1 MTYIKPYKESGGKP
15 NVAVITGGHSG
26 EYEIAVQSGENIYR
40 QLDKNRFNV
49 YLILM
54 KGNSWSYQTATGE
67 TMEVDKN
74 DFSLPLPQGC
84 IHFNAVFIAIHGT
97 PGENGKL
104 QGYFDM
110 LGIPYVG
117 CKADVS
123 ALTFNKY
130 LCNTFLKAFQVRM
143 TDSIHRYRHEQA
155 DVEAIVSR
163 LGLPC
168 FVKPC
173 GSGSSV
179 GVTKVKNAADLQAA
193 MEEAFRYDDEL
204 LVERFVPGRELACG
218 VVAFDHKP
226 QVIAVTEI
234 VPKKDFFDY
243 EAKYQAGLS
252 DEITP
257 ADIPADLQRQCEEES
272 LRIYEALGCSG
283 IVRIDY
289 IANEEG
295 LYFIEVNTIPG
306 QTSGS
311 IVPKQLAW
319 RGWDFSEICTRLLVE
334 LLEKE

>member
-1 MTYIKPYKESGGKP
+1 MKANI
-15 NVAVITGGHSG
+15 AVITGGHSG
-26 EYEIAVQSGENIYR
+26 EYEIAVQSGENIYAHIDR
-40 QLDKNRFNV
+40 ARFNA

-54 KGNSWSYQTATGE
+54 KGNSWSCQAGE
-67 TMEVDKN
+67 KSIEIDKN
-74 DFSLPLPQGC
+74 DFTLPLPEGRVR
-84 IHFNAVFIAIHGT
+84 FDAVFIAIHGT

-123 ALTFNKY
+123 ALTFNKH
-130 LCNTFLKAFQVRM
+130 LCNTYLKAYDVRM
-143 TDSIHRYRHEQA
+143 TDAVHLYRHEQA
-155 DVEAIVSR
+155 DVDAIVRR

-179 GVTKVKNAADLQAA
+179 GVTKVYKESELSEALK
-193 MEEAFRYDDEL
+193 EAFRYDEEA

-218 VVAFDHKP
+218 VVSLHHEP
-226 QVIAVTEI
+226 QVIAITEI
-234 VPKKDFFDY
+234 CPKKDFFDY
-243 EAKYQAGLS
+243 EAKYQAELS

-257 ADIPADLQRQCEEES
+257 ADIPGNWRKQCEAES
-272 LRIYEALGCSG
+272 LRIYKALGCSG

-289 IANEEG
+289 IVNEEG
-295 LYFIEVNTIPG
+295 LFFIEVNTIPG
-306 QTSGS
+306 QTGGS

-319 RGWDFSEICTRLLVE
+319 RGWDFGELCTRLLE
-334 LLEKE
+334 ETLEGRGL

>member
-1 MTYIKPYKESGGKP
+1 MKP
-15 NVAVITGGHSG
+15 NIAVITGGHSG
-26 EYEIAVQSGENIYR
+26 EYEIAVQSGENIYN

-49 YLILM
+49 HLILM
-54 KGNSWSYQTATGE
+54 KGNSWSVRLENGTTVE
-67 TMEVDKN
+67 IDKN
-74 DFSLPLPQGC
+74 DFTLPLPEGRVR
-84 IHFNAVFIAIHGT
+84 FDAVFIAIHGT

-117 CKADVS
+117 CKADIS
-123 ALTFNKY
+123 ALTFNKH
-130 LCNTFLKAFQVRM
+130 LCNTYLKAFQVKM
-143 TDSIHRYRHEQA
+143 TDSVHLYRH
-155 DVEAIVSR
+155 DPLDPEAIVAR

-179 GVTKVKNAADLQAA
+179 GVTKVKDAGQLKRAAD
-193 MEEAFRYDDEL
+193 EAFKYDDEI

-218 VVAFDHKP
+218 VVSLDNTP
-226 QVIAVTEI
+226 QVIAITEI
-234 VPKKDFFDY
+234 CPKKDFFDY
-243 EAKYQAGLS
+243 EAKYQPGMS

-257 ADIPADLQRQCEEES
+257 ADIPAETWHHCEEES
-272 LRIYEALGCSG
+272 LRIYRALGCSG

-289 IANEEG
+289 IVNETG

-311 IVPKQLAW
+311 IVPKQLAY
-319 RGWDFSEICTRLLVE
+319 RGWSFSELCTK
-334 LLEKE
+334 LLEETLQTSREGK

>member
-1 MTYIKPYKESGGKP
+1 MNGKP
-15 NVAVITGGHSG
+15 NIAVITGGHSG
-26 EYEIAVQSGENIYR
+26 EYEIAVQSGENIYK
-40 QLDKNRFNV
+40 QLDKNRFDV
-49 YLILM
+49 CLILM
-54 KGNSWSYQTATGE
+54 KGNSWSFRTASGE
-67 TMEVDKN
+67 VVEVDKN
-74 DFSLPLPQGC
+74 DFTLPLPQGRVR
-84 IHFNAVFIAIHGT
+84 FDAVFIAIHGT

-117 CKADVS
+117 CKADIS

-130 LCNTFLKAFQVRM
+130 LCNTYLKAFQVLM
-143 TDSIHRYRHEQA
+143 TDSVHLYRHETA
-155 DVEAIVSR
+155 DTEAIISQ

-179 GVTKVKNAADLQAA
+179 GVTKVKSAKDLQAA
-193 MEEAFRYDDEL
+193 IKEAFVYDDEIL
-204 LVERFVPGRELACG
+204 IERFVPGRELACG
-218 VVAFDHKP
+218 VVALNHEPK
-226 QVIAVTEI
+226 VIAITEI
-234 VPKKDFFDY
+234 CPKKEFFDY

-257 ADIPADLQRQCEEES
+257 ADIPAEWQRQCEEES
-272 LRIYEALGCSG
+272 VRIYKALGCSG

-289 IANEEG
+289 IANEQG

-306 QTSGS
+306 QTGGS

-319 RGWDFSEICTRLLVE
+319 RGWDFSELCTE
-334 LLEKE
+334 LLDEVLEKK

>member
-1 MTYIKPYKESGGKP
+1 MKSNI
-15 NVAVITGGHSG
+15 AVITGGHSG
-26 EYEIAVQSGENIYR
+26 EYEIAVQSGENIYN

-49 YLILM
+49 HLILM
-54 KGNSWSYQTATGE
+54 KGNSWSVRLENGTTVE
-67 TMEVDKN
+67 IDKN
-74 DFSLPLPQGC
+74 DFTLPLPEGRVR
-84 IHFNAVFIAIHGT
+84 FDAVFIAIHGT

-117 CKADVS
+117 CKADIS
-123 ALTFNKY
+123 ALTFNKH
-130 LCNTFLKAFQVRM
+130 LCNTYLKAFQVKM
-143 TDSIHRYRHEQA
+143 TDSVHLYRH
-155 DVEAIVSR
+155 DPLDPEAIVAR

-179 GVTKVKNAADLQAA
+179 GVTKVKDAGQLKMAAD
-193 MEEAFRYDDEL
+193 EAFKYDDEI

-218 VVAFDHKP
+218 VVSLDNNP
-226 QVIAVTEI
+226 QVIAITEI
-234 VPKKDFFDY
+234 CPKKDFFDY
-243 EAKYQAGLS
+243 EAKYQPGMS

-257 ADIPADLQRQCEEES
+257 ADIPAETWHHCEEES
-272 LRIYEALGCSG
+272 LRIYRALGCSG

-289 IANEEG
+289 IVNGTG

-319 RGWDFSEICTRLLVE
+319 RGWSFSELCTK
-334 LLEKE
+334 LLEEVLQQHSGK

>member
-1 MTYIKPYKESGGKP
+1 MKP
-15 NVAVITGGHSG
+15 NIAVITGGHSG
-26 EYEIAVQSGENIYR
+26 EYEIAVQSGENIYN

-54 KGNSWSYQTATGE
+54 KGNSWSVRLKNGTTIE
-67 TMEVDKN
+67 IDKN
-74 DFSLPLPQGC
+74 DFTLPLPEGRVR
-84 IHFNAVFIAIHGT
+84 FDAVFIAIHGT

-117 CKADVS
+117 CKADIS
-123 ALTFNKY
+123 ALTFNKH
-130 LCNTFLKAFQVRM
+130 LCNTYLKSFQVKM
-143 TDSIHRYRHEQA
+143 TDSVHLYRHDPLDAES
-155 DVEAIVSR
+155 IVAR

-179 GVTKVKNAADLQAA
+179 GVTKVKDAGQLKKAA
-193 MEEAFRYDDEL
+193 EEAFKYDDEM

-218 VVAFDHKP
+218 VVSLDNKP
-226 QVIAVTEI
+226 QVIAITEI
-234 VPKKDFFDY
+234 CPKKDFFDY
-243 EAKYQAGLS
+243 EAKYQPGLS

-257 ADIPADLQRQCEEES
+257 ADIPSETWRHCEEES
-272 LRIYEALGCSG
+272 LRIYRALGCSG

-289 IANEEG
+289 IVNDTG

-319 RGWDFSEICTRLLVE
+319 RGWNFSELCTK
-334 LLEKE
+334 LLEETLQTSSREG

>member
-1 MTYIKPYKESGGKP
+1 MKP
-15 NVAVITGGHSG
+15 NIAVITGGHSG
-26 EYEIAVQSGENIYR
+26 EYEIAVQSGENIYN

-49 YLILM
+49 HLILM
-54 KGNSWSYQTATGE
+54 KGNSWSVRLENGTTVE
-67 TMEVDKN
+67 IDKN
-74 DFSLPLPQGC
+74 DFTLPLPEGRVR
-84 IHFNAVFIAIHGT
+84 FNAVFIAIHGT

-117 CKADVS
+117 CKADIS
-123 ALTFNKY
+123 ALTFNKH
-130 LCNTFLKAFQVRM
+130 LCNTYLKAFQVKM
-143 TDSIHRYRHEQA
+143 TDSVHLYRH
-155 DVEAIVSR
+155 DPLDPEAIVAR
-163 LGLPC
+163 FGLPC

-179 GVTKVKNAADLQAA
+179 GVTKVKDAGQLKRAAD
-193 MEEAFRYDDEL
+193 EAFKYDDEI

-218 VVAFDHKP
+218 VVSLDNNP
-226 QVIAVTEI
+226 QVIAITEI
-234 VPKKDFFDY
+234 CPKKDFFDY
-243 EAKYQAGLS
+243 EAKYQPGMS

-257 ADIPADLQRQCEEES
+257 ADIPAETWHHCEEES
-272 LRIYEALGCSG
+272 LRIYRALGCSG

-289 IANEEG
+289 IVNGTG

-319 RGWDFSEICTRLLVE
+319 RGWSFSELCTK
-334 LLEKE
+334 LLEEVLQQHSGK

>member
-1 MTYIKPYKESGGKP
+1 METKP
-15 NVAVITGGHSG
+15 NIAVITGGHSG
-26 EYEIAVQSGENIYR
+26 EYEIAVQSGENIYN

-49 YLILM
+49 HLILM
-54 KGNSWSYQTATGE
+54 KGNSWSVRLENGTTVE
-67 TMEVDKN
+67 IDKN
-74 DFSLPLPQGC
+74 DFTLPLPEGRVR
-84 IHFNAVFIAIHGT
+84 FDAVFIAIHGT

-123 ALTFNKY
+123 ALTFNKH
-130 LCNTFLKAFQVRM
+130 LCNTYLKAFNVRM
-143 TDSIHRYRHEQA
+143 TDAVHLYRHEKA
-155 DVEAIVSR
+155 DVHAIAER

-179 GVTKVKNAADLQAA
+179 GVTKVYEENGLEAALAQ
-193 MEEAFRYDDEL
+193 AFRYDDEA

-218 VVAFDHKP
+218 VVALNHRP
-226 QVIAVTEI
+226 QVIAITEI
-234 VPKKDFFDY
+234 RPKRDFFDY
-243 EAKYQAGLS
+243 EAKYQASLS

-257 ADIPADLQRQCEEES
+257 AEIPDSWRRQCEEES

-289 IANEEG
+289 IVNDSG

-311 IVPKQLAW
+311 IVPKQLAY
-319 RGWDFSEICTRLLVE
+319 RGWSFSELCTK
-334 LLEKE
+334 LLEETLQTSSREGK

>member
-1 MTYIKPYKESGGKP
+1 MREKP
-15 NVAVITGGHSG
+15 NIAVITGGHSG
-26 EYEIAVQSGENIYR
+26 EYEIAVQSGENIYN
-40 QLDKNRFNV
+40 QLDKNHFNV

-54 KGNSWSYQTATGE
+54 KGNSWSYHNGNDCI
-67 TMEVDKN
+67 EVDKN
-74 DFSLPLPQGC
+74 DFSLTLSQGK
-84 IHFNAVFIAIHGT
+84 IHFDAVFIAIHGT

-123 ALTFNKY
+123 ALTFNKH
-130 LCNTFLKAFQVRM
+130 LCNTYLKAFQVRM
-143 TDSIHRYRHEQA
+143 TDAVHLYSYETPDTAQ
-155 DVEAIVSR
+155 IVSR

-179 GVTKVKNAADLQAA
+179 GVAKVYKESDLSAAL
-193 MEEAFRYDDEL
+193 EEAFRYDDEA
-204 LVERFVPGRELACG
+204 LVEKFVPGRELACG
-218 VVAFDHKP
+218 VVAFDHEP
-226 QVIAVTEI
+226 QLIAVTEI
-234 VPKKDFFDY
+234 CPKNDFFDY
-243 EAKYQAGLS
+243 EAKYQASMS

-257 ADIPADLQRQCEEES
+257 ADIPEDLQKLCEKES
-272 LRIYEALGCSG
+272 VRIYKALGCSG

-289 IANEEG
+289 IANENG
-295 LYFIEVNTIPG
+295 LFFIEVNTIPG

-319 RGWDFSEICTRLLVE
+319 RGWSFTDICTRLL
-334 LLEKE
+334 EKVLC

>member
-1 MTYIKPYKESGGKP
+1 MTKEMKS
-15 NVAVITGGHSG
+15 NIAVITGGHSG
-26 EYEIAVQSGENIYR
+26 EYEIAVQSGENIYN

-49 YLILM
+49 HLILM
-54 KGNSWSYQTATGE
+54 KGNSWSVRLENGTTVE
-67 TMEVDKN
+67 IDKN
-74 DFSLPLPQGC
+74 DFTLPLPEGRVR
-84 IHFNAVFIAIHGT
+84 FDAVFIAIHGT

-117 CKADVS
+117 CKADIS
-123 ALTFNKY
+123 ALTFNKH
-130 LCNTFLKAFQVRM
+130 LCNTYLKAFQVKM
-143 TDSIHRYRHEQA
+143 TDSVHLYRH
-155 DVEAIVSR
+155 DPLDPEAIVAR

-179 GVTKVKNAADLQAA
+179 GVTKVKDAGQLKMAAD
-193 MEEAFRYDDEL
+193 EAFKYDDEI

-218 VVAFDHKP
+218 VVSLDNNP
-226 QVIAVTEI
+226 QVIAITEI
-234 VPKKDFFDY
+234 CPKKDFFDY
-243 EAKYQAGLS
+243 EAKYQPGMS

-257 ADIPADLQRQCEEES
+257 ADIPAETWHHCEEES
-272 LRIYEALGCSG
+272 LRIYRALGCSG

-289 IANEEG
+289 IVNGTG

-319 RGWDFSEICTRLLVE
+319 RGWSFSELCTK
-334 LLEKE
+334 LLEEVLQQHSGK

>member
-1 MTYIKPYKESGGKP
+1 MTNKP

-40 QLDKNRFNV
+40 QLDKSRFQV

-54 KGNSWSYQTATGE
+54 RGNSWSYRTEEGE
-67 TMEVDKN
+67 EVEIDKN
-74 DFSLPLPQGC
+74 DFTLPLSQGRVR
-84 IHFNAVFIAIHGT
+84 FDAAFIAIHGT

-110 LGIPYVG
+110 LGVPYVG

-123 ALTFNKY
+123 ALTFNKN
-130 LCNTFLKAFQVRM
+130 LCNKYLQAFNVKM
-143 TDSIHRYRHEQA
+143 TDSVHLYRHEKA
-155 DVEAIVSR
+155 DVSALTAR

-179 GVTKVKNAADLQAA
+179 GVTKVNDEKDLEAAL
-193 MEEAFRYDDEL
+193 EEAFRYDDEV
-204 LVERFVPGRELACG
+204 LVERFVKGRELACG
-218 VVAFDHKP
+218 VVATDHRP
-226 QVIAVTEI
+226 QVIAITEI
-234 VPKKDFFDY
+234 CPKKDFFDY
-243 EAKYQAGLS
+243 EAKYQPGLS

-257 ADIPADLQRQCEEES
+257 ADLSPEVKQHCEEES

-289 IANEEG
+289 IVNESG

-311 IVPKQLAW
+311 IVPKQLAYRNW
-319 RGWDFSEICTRLLVE
+319 NFGDLCTRLLE
-334 LLEKE
+334 EILKK